1 MISQNIAERPLDI
14 TSILNSFKSLKY
26 LTVSSFK
33 SIKRDGGKIL
43 TRKRNKIIASQQEPA
58 KRWKKYLLL
67 KKESALTFNSRK
79 NLLFSKNSIFAK
91 LTMLKYIC
99 PTANW
104 QLFLILT
111 FWNFSK
117 SKIYYRS
124 WIYIKLLRK
133 NII

>member
-1 MISQNIAERPLDI
+1 MISQNIAERPLDM

-26 LTVSSFK
+26 LTVLSFK

-67 KKESALTFNSRK
+67 KKESALTINSRK

-99 PTANW
+99 PTENW

>member
-26 LTVSSFK
+26 LTVLSFK

-99 PTANW
+99 PTAN
-104 QLFLILT
+104 
-111 FWNFSK
+111 
-117 SKIYYRS
+117 
-124 WIYIKLLRK
+124 
-133 NII
+133 

>member
-1 MISQNIAERPLDI
+1 MISQNIAERPLDM

-26 LTVSSFK
+26 LTVLSFK

-67 KKESALTFNSRK
+67 KKESALTINSRK